1 MPVLLGS
8 TSILQELRPATP
20 VRRTPTLPQALSVSA
35 AALATLVT
43 KGTQGAVGRAPRAKS
58 ASTRNNRTTQR
69 VMRVRLREMFSARQQ
84 EQAQLIKIRV
94 VSVTLAQHLRPEL
107 WMRVIHLRVSCAQL
121 ARTKTCWA
129 LLLVLLVRLD
139 LGQSLERIRSLQS
152 GLRERMIFLYVY
164 VHPELKAL
172 MTKESYMILHLIM
185 IYHRG
190 MLMLPVLEQL
200 FIILLFHKVV
210 YIITPGTVG
219 YNWFCHQII
228 IIFRFF
234 SVIHIREGQ
243 HICI

>member
-1 MPVLLGS
+1 
-8 TSILQELRPATP
+8 
-20 VRRTPTLPQALSVSA
+20 
-35 AALATLVT
+35 
-43 KGTQGAVGRAPRAKS
+43 
-58 ASTRNNRTTQR
+58 
-69 VMRVRLREMFSARQQ
+69 
-84 EQAQLIKIRV
+84 
-94 VSVTLAQHLRPEL
+94 
-107 WMRVIHLRVSCAQL
+107 MRVIHLRVSCAQL

-139 LGQSLERIRSLQS
+139 LGRSLERIRSLQS
-152 GLRERMIFLYVY
+152 GFRERMTFLYVY
-164 VHPELKAL
+164 VHPEPKPL
-172 MTKESYMILHLIM
+172 ESYIILHLMM

-200 FIILLFHKVV
+200 FIILIFHKVV